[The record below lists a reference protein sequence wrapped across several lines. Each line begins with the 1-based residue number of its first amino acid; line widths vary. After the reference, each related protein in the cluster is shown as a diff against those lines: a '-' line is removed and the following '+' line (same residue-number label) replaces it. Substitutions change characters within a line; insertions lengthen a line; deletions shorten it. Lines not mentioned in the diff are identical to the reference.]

1 IGVSKKNSDVFGNG
15 TEKYKELTVSEGLYR
30 DDCVLINDERDKS
43 DARCKDVLE
52 NIAGMDGITG
62 IEEIA
67 EKVQSGKSNGEQVE
81 NCQKR
86 VNVALKTYDYIVKHD
101 ELPKKLNYI
110 PTLITESGN
119 EVVIFDEVLLNKG
132 SERWNLTLCGHF
144 VRFDMNI
151 HDLRQH
157 VFKFRDSNG
166 LNAVL
171 DKGLWMVKIINVL
184 LEAWS
189 VEGINAIA
197 SSLGKPMMMDTNIAA
212 ICHKGICNFDFA
224 RILVEMDAEKEL
236 KKEIVIQY
244 KDKNNNVRG
253 SKTVKVVYD
262 WIPLIYTHCKVFGH
276 DDIHYK
282 KRGVAFGNN
291 YGTNIIETTNED
303 KEAQIKGKHLEVG
316 KQIYQGFRSN
326 TNIGNNATKS

>member
-1 IGVSKKNSDVFGNG
+1 KKNSDVFGNG
-15 TEKYKELTVSEGLYR
+15 TEKYKELTGSEGLDR

-67 EKVQSGKSNGEQVE
+67 EMVQSGSNLVNELANDEIAESSIMIKE
-81 NCQKR
+81 NLMVNKWKTVKR
-86 VNVALKTYDYIVKHD
+86 
-101 ELPKKLNYI
+101 
-110 PTLITESGN
+110 
-119 EVVIFDEVLLNKG
+119 

-151 HDLRQH
+151 HDHRQH

-171 DKGLWMVKIINVL
+171 DKGLWMVKIINVP

-197 SSLGKPMMMDTNIAA
+197 SSLGNPMMMDTNIAA
-212 ICHKGICNFDFA
+212 ICHKGIGNFDFA
-224 RILVEMDAEKEL
+224 RILMEMDAEKEL

-253 SKTVKVVYD
+253 
-262 WIPLIYTHCKVFGH
+262 
-276 DDIHYK
+276 
-282 KRGVAFGNN
+282 N
-291 YGTNIIETTNED
+291 

-316 KQIYQGFRSN
+316 KQMYQGFRSN
-326 TNIGNNATKS
+326 TNIENLNKEGNGNKVNHSKWNVKEKHVEEIRNTANKFFVLNSLPKDNDQEIRTLKERMIVDDFLNQKLHPTLIDLMTWSK